1 MIRKKITECISDLFM
16 DHSMKSFNHVSNHA
30 QEALGVLA
38 AMIRAARI
46 RRGLTAAELAKR
58 TGVSRGVIQ
67 RLEAAEPGTA
77 IGTAFEAAV
86 VLGIPLFDTA
96 PDRLGVLRDQ
106 HREVAALLPQRAFHA
121 SQSKPDNDF

>member
-1 MIRKKITECISDLFM
+1 MTRSGQ
-16 DHSMKSFNHVSNHA
+16 VSGQA
-30 QEALGVLA
+30 QDALAVLA
-38 AMIRAARI
+38 SMIRAARM
-46 RRGLTAAELAKR
+46 RRGMTAAELATR

-96 PDRLGVLRDQ
+96 PERLGTLLDQ
-106 HREVAALLPQRAFHA
+106 HREVAALLPRRAFQA
-121 SQSKPDNDF
+121 SQRKPENDF

>member
-1 MIRKKITECISDLFM
+1 MLFIRIKY
-16 DHSMKSFNHVSNHA
+16 MKSPSHVSSHA

-38 AMIRAARI
+38 SMIRAARMQ
-46 RRGLTAAELAKR
+46 RGMTSTELATR

-96 PDRLGVLRDQ
+96 PERLATLLDQ
-106 HREVAALLPQRAFHA
+106 HRKMAALLPQRAFQA
-121 SQSKPDNDF
+121 SQRKPENDF